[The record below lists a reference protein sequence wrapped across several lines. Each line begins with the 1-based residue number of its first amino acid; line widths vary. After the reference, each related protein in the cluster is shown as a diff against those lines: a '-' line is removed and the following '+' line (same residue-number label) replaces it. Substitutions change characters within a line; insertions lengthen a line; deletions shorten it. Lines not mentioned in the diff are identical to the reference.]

1 MENRL
6 TIKKSI
12 SILCHYNMKIAL
24 LFLLFCA
31 LCSANAQTVQKK
43 IGNTEKSASSILD
56 EVRAGNAYLVDVR
69 TPHEYQSG
77 HLKHTQNIDYNG
89 PGFGAAI
96 SKLNKTKPVYLYC
109 RSGNRSG
116 KALDSLK
123 AQGFK
128 SYYNLGG
135 LEQLKKE
142 GFAAE

>member
-1 MENRL
+1 MK
-6 TIKKSI
+6 TKI
-12 SILCHYNMKIAL
+12 ILVFIFFSAL
-24 LFLLFCA
+24 STA
-31 LCSANAQTVQKK
+31 YAQPVQKK
-43 IGNTEKSASSILD
+43 IADTEKSATSIQD
-56 EVRAGNAYLVDVR
+56 EVKSGKAYLIDVR
-69 TPHEYQSG
+69 TAREYQSG
-77 HLKHTQNIDYNG
+77 HLKQTRNIDYNS

-123 AQGFK
+123 ALGFK

-135 LEQLKKE
+135 LEQLKTE